1 MKLSLLSLL
10 CLIVLLLRSAHR
22 LIFMTYAG
30 PSVCL
35 SVNKSKIVIMSISRL
50 RPNYFSTEIPQTIN
64 NKLLAGTVSLEN
76 YRPELFQ
83 QKNKKNIISTIST
96 PLPPPFLLEKRSKLS
111 LAKLSHNWNSSK
123 GCVLGFIGVS
133 LFYDKYDTDP
143 GYENLFLMLVLE
155 FVSQSDLNPC

>member
-1 MKLSLLSLL
+1 
-10 CLIVLLLRSAHR
+10 
-22 LIFMTYAG
+22 MTYAG

-83 QKNKKNIISTIST
+83 QKNKKNIIST
-96 PLPPPFLLEKRSKLS
+96 PPPSIPAGEKVKTE
-111 LAKLSHNWNSSK
+111 
-123 GCVLGFIGVS
+123 LGQAQPQ
-133 LFYDKYDTDP
+133 LK
-143 GYENLFLMLVLE
+143 
-155 FVSQSDLNPC
+155 